1 LRPSERVLY
10 GEFDG
15 SIVVGNMET
24 KTSFALTGVAADM
37 WSAVVEHGNLE
48 DAAATLA
55 EMYDADAAALYG
67 DLRDYT
73 EDLLARDLL
82 ERSDEHTVGR

>member
-1 LRPSERVLY
+1 
-10 GEFDG
+10 
-15 SIVVGNMET
+15 
-24 KTSFALTGVAADM
+24 
-37 WSAVVEHGNLE
+37 VVEHGNLE
-48 DAAATLA
+48 DAAATLS

-82 ERSDEHTVGR
+82 ERSDEHTLGR

>member
-1 LRPSERVLY
+1 
-10 GEFDG
+10 
-15 SIVVGNMET
+15 
-24 KTSFALTGVAADM
+24 
-37 WSAVVEHGNLE
+37 LE
-48 DAAATLA
+48 GAAASLS
-55 EMYDADAAALYG
+55 EMYDADDAALYA